1 MKANTPVPFERIRW
15 FQKKLGLEPNELAK
29 LDQYRSLFA
38 EKKKEFSEN
47 FFQYFSE
54 IPETKLILDHEERK
68 EFLKKAWAH
77 WFESLFKEDFNQRF
91 LSYIWRSGLRHVDV
105 NVDQRF
111 ISLGYSF
118 IRQFCHEI
126 TKTKI
131 LSADQD
137 SVLSVVDKMIDL
149 CLLIETHAYITA
161 TSQCDMEVVRGIS
174 HQVRNPLTIIGGNIL
189 RLLKKVDPQNPVH
202 RTYKT
207 ILAENKR
214 LEGMVTDVAI
224 YSDMFEKEPEF
235 AEVSIESLISGAL
248 DRLKGT
254 QAIEDVKM
262 DIDLSPEF
270 PSVQGVPDDL
280 ETMFYHLLENSLEA
294 VDPEN
299 PYIRISSKLL
309 TSAPSFVEIEIFN
322 NGRPMSAEEIDNL
335 FVPFYSSKP
344 YGTGFGLPIAQLAAR
359 RSLGDLS
366 LEPVPD
372 QGTRCVIKLPIPV
385 EKRSEG

>member
-1 MKANTPVPFERIRW
+1 MKANTPVPFERIMW
-15 FQKKLGLEPNELAK
+15 FQKKLGLERKELGK
-29 LDQYRSLFA
+29 LDQYRGLFA
-38 EKKKEFSEN
+38 EKNKEFSES

-54 IPETKLILDHEERK
+54 IPETKLILDHEERRG
-68 EFLKKAWAH
+68 FLKKAWAH
-77 WFESLFKEDFNQRF
+77 WFESLFKEGFNQRF
-91 LSYIWRSGLRHVDV
+91 LSYVWRSGLRHVDV
-105 NVDQRF
+105 NIDQRF

-118 IRQFCHEI
+118 IRQFCHKI
-126 TKTKI
+126 AKTDI
-131 LSADQD
+131 PPADQD
-137 SVLSVVDKMIDL
+137 SVLSVLDKMVDL

-174 HQVRNPLTIIGGNIL
+174 HQVRNPLAIIGGNIV
-189 RLLKKVDPQNPVH
+189 RLLRNVEPQNPLH
-202 RTYKT
+202 RTYET

-235 AEVSIESLISGAL
+235 AEISIESLILGAL
-248 DRLKGT
+248 EKLKAT
-254 QAIEDVKM
+254 QPIEDVKI

-280 ETMFYHLLENSLEA
+280 ETMFYQLLQNSLEA

-299 PYIRISSKLL
+299 PTIRISSKRLA
-309 TSAPSFVEIEIFN
+309 SAPSFVEIEIFN
-322 NGRPMSAEEIDNL
+322 NGTPVSSEEMDNL

-344 YGTGFGLPIAQLAAR
+344 YGTGFGLPTALLAAR
-359 RSLGDLS
+359 RSLGDVS
-366 LEPVPD
+366 LEPVPE

-385 EKRSEG
+385 GKT

>member
-1 MKANTPVPFERIRW
+1 
-15 FQKKLGLEPNELAK
+15 
-29 LDQYRSLFA
+29 
-38 EKKKEFSEN
+38 
-47 FFQYFSE
+47 
-54 IPETKLILDHEERK
+54 
-68 EFLKKAWAH
+68 
-77 WFESLFKEDFNQRF
+77 
-91 LSYIWRSGLRHVDV
+91 
-105 NVDQRF
+105 
-111 ISLGYSF
+111 
-118 IRQFCHEI
+118 
-126 TKTKI
+126 
-131 LSADQD
+131 
-137 SVLSVVDKMIDL
+137 MIDL

-280 ETMFYHLLENSLEA
+280 ET

-309 TSAPSFVEIEIFN
+309 TSTPSFVGIEIFN